1 MSKANAPSVFLLLSS
16 QAYLAFQSG
25 RLAITDKTKILAS
38 QRALHKRAVCL
49 TTSDVCFGGSDLFVL
64 TDSGVATPNFTVT
77 AVDATINLG

>member
-1 MSKANAPSVFLLLSS
+1 MEFHSS
-16 QAYLAFQSG
+16 YLT
-25 RLAITDKTKILAS
+25 IEEKMNN
-38 QRALHKRAVCL
+38 RAVCL